1 MFSEG
6 RLVLST
12 PKVVYNVEFC
22 VVFLW
27 TPSHCQLRANES
39 LAGSERV
46 SHRSTS
52 TVWACPSPVFIKHN
66 YLLPPALPFPP
77 LLPHPPTCYLPWGAK
92 GARGKN
98 THVVKVTCE
107 RPDSAETSLVALL
120 KQLFR
125 QDRAWVRWCPS
136 SWLNGNDCADA
147 LALLSLSKGLNCGSK
162 LWFPLPLTSLTL
174 RVFNPEIMP
183 YSMLSSRL
191 SQISLEQK

>member
-1 MFSEG
+1 MNT
-6 RLVLST
+6 LSLSAESKWEPRWQWKGLSQINEHSVSMPISCFYQTQLPT
-12 PKVVYNVEFC
+12 P
-22 VVFLW
+22 
-27 TPSHCQLRANES
+27 P
-39 LAGSERV
+39 
-46 SHRSTS
+46 
-52 TVWACPSPVFIKHN
+52 CPSLPSPSSSSS
-66 YLLPPALPFPP
+66 YLQFTLR
-77 LLPHPPTCYLPWGAK
+77 CEGCQ
-92 GARGKN
+92 GKN

>member
-22 VVFLW
+22 VVFIW
-27 TPSHCQLRANES
+27 TPSHCQLRANQS

-66 YLLPPALPFPP
+66 NLLLPALPFPP
-77 LLPHPPTCYLPWGAK
+77 LLLILLPGVYPEVQRVPGGNAPLPLEWLVNALI
-92 GARGKN
+92 R
-98 THVVKVTCE
+98 VKW
-107 RPDSAETSLVALL
+107 DLVALL

-125 QDRAWVRWCPS
+125 QDRTWVRWCPG
-136 SWLNGNDCADA
+136 SWVNGDVCAAA
-147 LALLSLSKGLNCGSK
+147 LALLSILKGLICGSK
-162 LWFPLPLTSLTL
+162 LWFFLPLTSLTL
-174 RVFNPEIMP
+174 RV
-183 YSMLSSRL
+183 
-191 SQISLEQK
+191 